1 MNVESPQQQLTS
13 NTPSPIYT
21 TAQVWIVG
29 AKTQLIGWT
38 IIGMAGFAPL
48 QLLLKILG
56 NSLLVLPIITVWL
69 LLVAILT
76 GLVVYG
82 FLKRYEMPNTKK
94 IAVVGTVTLAVPI
107 LGLVSYLLAVV
118 ILVGGKSL
126 GGMPRL

>member
-29 AKTQLIGWT
+29 VKTQLIGWT